1 MKFATILALI
11 TMAVMPAKA
20 ADLRLCYDIGLGPE
34 NVVVSETGVTHRRFY
49 RDEVMFLLIDTIEP
63 AAAAY
68 GVAVIYPDPE
78 NGMPVCQAAVGYSGI
93 DLMAAKSTYD
103 PSQGLTVIVPTKSYD
118 ADTGTSVPGDA
129 LVIKVNLATGL
140 ISKN

>member
-1 MKFATILALI
+1 MKFAAIFALI
-11 TMAVMPAKA
+11 IMAIVPAKA
-20 ADLRLCYDIGLGPE
+20 ANLRLCYDIGLGPE
-34 NVVVSETGVTHRRFY
+34 NVVVSETGATHRRFY
-49 RDEVMFLLIDTIEP
+49 KDEVMFLLIDTIEP

-68 GVAVIYPDPE
+68 GVAVVYPDPE
-78 NGMPVCQAAVGYSGI
+78 NGMPVCQAAIGYSGV

-103 PSQGLTVIVPTKSYD
+103 PSEGLTVTIPTKAYD
-118 ADTGTSVPGDA
+118 PDTATSVPGDA

>member
-1 MKFATILALI
+1 MKIAVVLALI
-11 TMAVMPAKA
+11 TMVAMPAKA
-20 ADLRLCYDIGLGPE
+20 ADLALCYDIGLGPE
-34 NVVVSETGVTHRRFY
+34 NVVVSDTGATHRNFY
-49 RDEVMFLLIDTIEP
+49 EGQVMFLLIDTIEP

-93 DLMAAKSTYD
+93 DLMAATSTYD
-103 PSQGLTVIVPTKSYD
+103 PSTGLTVTMPTKSYD
-118 ADTGTSVPGDA
+118 HETGSSVPGDA

-140 ISKN
+140 LEKS